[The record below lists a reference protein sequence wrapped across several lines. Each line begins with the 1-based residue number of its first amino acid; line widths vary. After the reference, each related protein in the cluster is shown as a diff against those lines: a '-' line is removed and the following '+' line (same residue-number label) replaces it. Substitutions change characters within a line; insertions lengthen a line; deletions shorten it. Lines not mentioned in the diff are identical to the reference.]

1 MNASRFEPLGTS
13 TSLYTP
19 PAAASGHLII
29 LATWLGAASK
39 HITKYTTAY
48 AELAPTS
55 RILLV
60 QTPVAALFRTFAA
73 RRQAL
78 RSAVKVIRA
87 VCEECGDARPHIL
100 LHAFS
105 NAGALTVATLSHIF
119 SEEYEMPLPVVGVI
133 FDSSF
138 AKGGYKQN
146 YNSSLDSLPAGLMF
160 KIAGP
165 PIANVMI
172 LLQELSIAIGRYERP
187 EEYLRKSVLD
197 ERLLGVG
204 EPGEE
209 GHKRICYIAS
219 KADTTIP
226 WEDVLSHAEKARSEG
241 WKVVMFMYDDT
252 PHCNHMAKHE
262 DEYKKTMRA
271 AWTKSK
277 L

>member
-1 MNASRFEPLGTS
+1 MPAPNFVSLGAS

-19 PAAASGHLII
+19 PTAASGHLVVI
-29 LATWLGAASK
+29 ATWLGAAEK
-39 HITKYTTAY
+39 HIAKYTTAY
-48 AELAPTS
+48 HELAPKS
-55 RILLV
+55 RILLIQSPV
-60 QTPVAALFRTFAA
+60 GGLFQTYGAH
-73 RRQAL
+73 RRAM
-78 RSAVKVIRA
+78 RPAVKAIKD
-87 VCEECGDARPHIL
+87 VCNDCDEARPHIL

-105 NAGALTVATLSHIF
+105 NAGAAAVANLSHVF
-119 SEEYEMPLPVVGVI
+119 LEEFKMPLPVVGLI
-133 FDSSF
+133 CDSSF

-146 YNSSLDSLPAGLMF
+146 YSSSLSSLPRTFAF

-165 PIANVMI
+165 PISNLMI

-187 EEYLRKSVLD
+187 EEYLRKSILD
-197 ERLLGVG
+197 ERLLRVG
-204 EPGEE
+204 QPGEE

-219 KADTTIP
+219 KADTMIP
-226 WEDVLSHAEKARSEG
+226 WEDVISHAEKARTEG

-262 DEYKKTMRA
+262 DEYKNTMRA

>member
-1 MNASRFEPLGTS
+1 VPRFNKTFLITSSDIYYIMNTPRFEPLGTS

-60 QTPVAALFRTFAA
+60 QTPVAALFQTYAA

-87 VCEECGDARPHIL
+87 LCEECGDARPHIL

-119 SEEYEMPLPVVGVI
+119 SKEYEMPLPVVGVI

-187 EEYLRKSVLD
+187 EEYLRKGWRTRGRRPQED
-197 ERLLGVG
+197 LLHCLQGRHDDSLG
-204 EPGEE
+204 
-209 GHKRICYIAS
+209 R
-219 KADTTIP
+219 
-226 WEDVLSHAEKARSEG
+226 RSEPCG
-241 WKVVMFMYDDT
+241 
-252 PHCNHMAKHE
+252 E
-262 DEYKKTMRA
+262 G
-271 AWTKSK
+271 S
-277 L
+277 